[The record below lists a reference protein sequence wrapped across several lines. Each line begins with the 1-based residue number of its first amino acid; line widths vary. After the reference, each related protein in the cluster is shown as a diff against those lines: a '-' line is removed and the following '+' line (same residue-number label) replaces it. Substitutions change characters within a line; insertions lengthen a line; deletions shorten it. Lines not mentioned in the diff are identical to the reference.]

1 MIGKKATQRNSSIKR
16 ILENYNL
23 TKDKDILR
31 YQISDL
37 AKINGFRADD
47 IKVLSELQDS
57 VRNETTLKYIFDIN
71 WALESK
77 SPFEYFVLILN

>member
-1 MIGKKATQRNSSIKR
+1 MIGKKASQRNNSIKR

-57 VRNETTLKYIFDIN
+57 VRNETTLKYIFDIK
-71 WALESK
+71 EK
-77 SPFEYFVLILN
+77 EVDKDGK

>member
-37 AKINGFRADD
+37 AKINGFKADD

-57 VRNETTLKYIFDIN
+57 VRNETTLKYIFDIK
-71 WALESK
+71 EK
-77 SPFEYFVLILN
+77 EVDKDGK

>member
-47 IKVLSELQDS
+47 IKVLSELQNC
-57 VRNETTLKYIFDIN
+57 VKNETILKYIFDIK
-71 WALESK
+71 EK
-77 SPFEYFVLILN
+77 EVDKDGK

>member
-1 MIGKKATQRNSSIKR
+1 MIGKKSTQRFNSIKR

-57 VRNETTLKYIFDIN
+57 VRNETTLKYIFDIK
-71 WALESK
+71 EK
-77 SPFEYFVLILN
+77 EVDKDGK

>member
-1 MIGKKATQRNSSIKR
+1 MIGKKATQRNNSIKR

-37 AKINGFRADD
+37 AKINGFRAED

-57 VRNETTLKYIFDIN
+57 VRNETTLKYIFDIK
-71 WALESK
+71 EK
-77 SPFEYFVLILN
+77 EVDKDGK

>member
-1 MIGKKATQRNSSIKR
+1 MIGKKSTQRFNSIKR
-16 ILENYNL
+16 ILENYKL
-23 TKDKDILR
+23 AKDKDILR

-57 VRNETTLKYIFDIN
+57 VRNETTLKYIFDIK
-71 WALESK
+71 EK
-77 SPFEYFVLILN
+77 EVDKDGK

>member
-1 MIGKKATQRNSSIKR
+1 MIGKKSNQRFNSIKK
-16 ILENYNL
+16 ILENYKL

-47 IKVLSELQDS
+47 IKVLSELQNC
-57 VRNETTLKYIFDIN
+57 VKNETILKYIFDIK
-71 WALESK
+71 EK
-77 SPFEYFVLILN
+77 EVDKDGK

>member
-1 MIGKKATQRNSSIKR
+1 MIGKKATQRNNSIKR

-31 YQISDL
+31 YQISGL
-37 AKINGFRADD
+37 AKINGFRAED

-57 VRNETTLKYIFDIN
+57 VRNETTLKYIFDIK
-71 WALESK
+71 EK
-77 SPFEYFVLILN
+77 EVDKDGK

>member
-1 MIGKKATQRNSSIKR
+1 MIGKKANQRLNSIKR

-47 IKVLSELQDS
+47 IKILSELQDS
-57 VRNETTLKYIFDIN
+57 VRNETTLKYIFDIK
-71 WALESK
+71 EK
-77 SPFEYFVLILN
+77 EVDKDGK

>member
-1 MIGKKATQRNSSIKR
+1 MIGKKSNQRFNSIKK
-16 ILENYNL
+16 ILENYKL

-57 VRNETTLKYIFDIN
+57 VRNETTLKYIFDIK
-71 WALESK
+71 EK
-77 SPFEYFVLILN
+77 EVDKDGK

>member
-1 MIGKKATQRNSSIKR
+1 MIGKKSNQRFNSIKR
-16 ILENYNL
+16 ILENYKL

-57 VRNETTLKYIFDIN
+57 VRNETTLKYIFDIK
-71 WALESK
+71 EK
-77 SPFEYFVLILN
+77 EVDKDGK

>member
-57 VRNETTLKYIFDIN
+57 VRNETILKYIFDIK
-71 WALESK
+71 EK
-77 SPFEYFVLILN
+77 EVDKDGK

>member
-1 MIGKKATQRNSSIKR
+1 MIGKKASQRNNSIKR
-16 ILENYNL
+16 ILENYKL

-37 AKINGFRADD
+37 AKINGFKADD

-57 VRNETTLKYIFDIN
+57 VRNETTLKYIFDIK
-71 WALESK
+71 EK
-77 SPFEYFVLILN
+77 EVDKDGK

>member
-1 MIGKKATQRNSSIKR
+1 MIGKKSTQRFNSIKR
-16 ILENYNL
+16 ILENYKL

-47 IKVLSELQDS
+47 IKVLSELQNC
-57 VRNETTLKYIFDIN
+57 VKNETILKYIFDIK
-71 WALESK
+71 EK
-77 SPFEYFVLILN
+77 EVDKDGK